1 MPTGSSRPR
10 MADLGALAAA
20 FGLAAISEL
29 GDKTQLAVVS
39 LASRHPRRAVF
50 AGAAL
55 GEVLMMAVAVTVGVA
70 LWAVVPV
77 LWIQVASGVAFLAI
91 GAFLL
96 WRREQGRP
104 EDAPAVG
111 GRKAFSTAFALV
123 ALGELG
129 DKTQLA
135 VIALAASLAAPG
147 EAFVGACLAMALMM
161 GIAVVIGDRLARFL
175 KPKTLRLVGAAL
187 FLFAGAL
194 LLVETAL
201 P

>member
-1 MPTGSSRPR
+1 
-10 MADLGALAAA
+10 MASLAALGAA
-20 FGLAAISEL
+20 FALVALSEL

-39 LASRHPRRAVF
+39 LASRHSRRAVLL
-50 AGAAL
+50 GAILA
-55 GEVLMMAVAVTVGVA
+55 EVVMAAVAVTVGVA
-70 LWAVVPV
+70 LWLTVPV
-77 LWIQVASGVAFLAI
+77 LWIQVASGLAFLAI
-91 GAFLL
+91 GAYLL
-96 WRREQGRP
+96 WRRGETEGK
-104 EDAPAVG
+104 AVPAMDE
-111 GRKAFSTAFALV
+111 RKAFASTFALV

-135 VIALAASLAAPG
+135 IIALAASLAAPG
-147 EAFVGACLAMALMM
+147 EVFVGASLAMALMM